1 MIRRPPRSTLSPY
14 TTLSRSV
21 NESLASPEV
30 VVNTT
35 RELVTAGKAG
45 STGLT
50 NFQIGAAVS
59 DALVEVM
66 RRVDR
71 ALPLSFVVGKGGIT
85 STDTVPKGLEV
96 RGAEGGG
103 PLLAP
108 AIVPVW
114 ILPEENGFP
123 GV

>member
-21 NESLASPEV
+21 NESLASSEV
-30 VVNTT
+30 VVYTS

-66 RRVDR
+66 RRVGR
-71 ALPLSFVVGKGGIT
+71 TPPLSFVGGKGGIT
-85 STDTVPKGLEV
+85 LHDIANQGP
-96 RGAEGGG
+96 GGG
-103 PLLAP
+103 GGGVGGTMLAP
-108 AIVPVW
+108 A
-114 ILPEENGFP
+114 
-123 GV
+123 